1 MKIAILGGSFNPV
14 HMGHIVLADSVC
26 SELGYDKV
34 LFVPALTPPHKEM
47 GQAASP
53 QDRLAM
59 VQAAVACDTRFEAE
73 PCEIERGGISYTYD
87 TVLYLQKKY
96 EGRLTAKIGVVLGTD
111 LYADYD
117 KWNHAEELSRTADL
131 ILARRPS
138 DKDNCPDCEECS
150 AMQDAESKAGL
161 SVSVENHPVGAYN
174 HPQTLLAENKFA
186 YPHKTLV
193 NPELDISS
201 TDIRARIASG
211 KQWSSLVPEP
221 VFHYIVERSL
231 YGYRTV

>member
-26 SELGYDKV
+26 NELGYDKV

-47 GQAASP
+47 GGSASP

-59 VQAAVACDTRFEAE
+59 VHAAIAGDPRFEAE

-96 EGRLTAKIGVVLGTD
+96 DGRLTAKIGVVLGTD
-111 LYADYD
+111 LYADYG
-117 KWNHAEELSRTADL
+117 KWNHAEELSETADL

-138 DKDNCPDCEECS
+138 GKNSCS
-150 AMQDAESKAGL
+150 AYEAEAGQQDDECKTES
-161 SVSVENHPVGAYN
+161 SVSVENHPVGAYD
-174 HPQTLLAENKFA
+174 HPQTLIPEDTFA

-193 NPELDISS
+193 NPELGISS